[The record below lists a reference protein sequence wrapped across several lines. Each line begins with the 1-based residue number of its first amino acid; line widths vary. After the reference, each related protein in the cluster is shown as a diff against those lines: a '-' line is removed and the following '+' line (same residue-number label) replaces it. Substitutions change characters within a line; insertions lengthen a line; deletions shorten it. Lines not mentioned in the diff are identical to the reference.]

1 MKLDLLPVA
10 DLHSIASHHR
20 RLNLAFLGQ
29 LLSLAALILSAVFK
43 ETAGAILAPV
53 IGIFGGSCLVLSWF
67 YCLRLSKA
75 IHGTMGLLLI
85 ILLLV
90 PLLNIFTW
98 VVMSRKATSVLQG
111 HGLKVGLL
119 GVKPGDVS

>member
-1 MKLDLLPVA
+1 MKLELLHVA
-10 DLHSIASHHR
+10 DLHFIATHHR

-29 LLSLAALILSAVFK
+29 LLSLAALIVSAVVGEFAATMT
-43 ETAGAILAPV
+43 EAAIML
-53 IGIFGGSCLVLSWF
+53 FGGVCWVLSWHH
-67 YCLRLSKA
+67 CLRLSKA
-75 IHGTMGLLLI
+75 IHGTIGLLLM

-98 VVMSRKATSVLQG
+98 VVISRKATSVLQG

-119 GVKPGDVS
+119 GVKPADVS

>member
-1 MKLDLLPVA
+1 MKLELLPVA
-10 DLHSIASHHR
+10 DLHSIVSHHR

-29 LLSLAALILSAVFK
+29 LLSLAALIVSAVLGEIAFTMT
-43 ETAGAILAPV
+43 EPV
-53 IGIFGGSCLVLSWF
+53 IMLFGGACLVLSWF

-75 IHGTMGLLLI
+75 IHGTIGLLLI

-90 PLLNIFTW
+90 PLLNIFIW

-119 GVKPGDVS
+119 GVKPSGVS

>member
-1 MKLDLLPVA
+1 MKLNLLTVA
-10 DLHSIASHHR
+10 NLHSIASDHR

-29 LLSLAALILSAVFK
+29 LLSLAALILSA
-43 ETAGAILAPV
+43 ILEEITGTMAAPV
-53 IGIFGGSCLVLSWF
+53 IILFGGACLVASWF
-67 YCLRLSKA
+67 YCLRLSNA
-75 IHGTMGLLLI
+75 IHGTIGLFLI

-98 VVMSRKATSVLQG
+98 VVISRKATSVLQR

>member
-10 DLHSIASHHR
+10 NLHSIASYHR

-29 LLSLAALILSAVFK
+29 LLSLAALILSAALGK
-43 ETAGAILAPV
+43 TAAAILTPV
-53 IGIFGGSCLVLSWF
+53 IAFFGAACLVLSWF

-75 IHGTMGLLLI
+75 IHGTIGLILS

-111 HGLKVGLL
+111 HGLKVGLF
-119 GVKPGDVS
+119 GVKPRDVS

>member
-1 MKLDLLPVA
+1 MKLELLPVA

-29 LLSLAALILSAVFK
+29 LLSLAALILFAVLK
-43 ETAGAILAPV
+43 EIAGTMTAPV
-53 IGIFGGSCLVLSWF
+53 IILFGGACLVLSWI
-67 YCLRLSKA
+67 YCLLLSKA
-75 IHGTMGLLLI
+75 IHGTIGLLLI

-98 VVMSRKATSVLQG
+98 VVMSRKATSVL
-111 HGLKVGLL
+111 
-119 GVKPGDVS
+119 